1 MLHFKQGGK
10 LAKVPVELAKARGMG
25 IDRIDFHCNN
35 EFQHTLK
42 PPFMVKIMTIPNDL
56 ERKARQ
62 ALIACLQDI
71 PFLEAEISDDQ
82 GGDFVVSVNLGDK
95 EQTILAEFK
104 NNGEPRYARQA
115 VNQLLRY
122 MQKSPAAYS
131 VFIAPYISPQAAKI
145 CREANIGYVDFAG
158 NCFLSFGQV
167 FIQREGKPNPYAQ
180 KRKLRS
186 LYSPKAERILR
197 VMLAVGPKGWKV
209 VELAGEAGVS
219 LGLVSNVKKLLA
231 DREWVDYQNVG
242 FSLVEPFSLLEEWS
256 QNYTYRRNQI
266 NGFYSMLSVPDF
278 ENRLGEIC
286 QQQGIQYGLT
296 GFSGAARLAPMVRY
310 QQVMAYVGGDIEEL
324 VELLGVKPVTSGAN
338 VLLLAPYDE
347 GVFYGSQEMD
357 GLTLVSP
364 IQIYLDL
371 MGYRGRGEE
380 AARTLLDEVIRK
392 QW

>member
-1 MLHFKQGGK
+1 MNMTVGS
-10 LAKVPVELAKARGMG
+10 

-35 EFQHTLK
+35 GFQQTLK
-42 PPFMVKIMTIPNDL
+42 LPFLVKIMTKPDDL

-62 ALIACLQDI
+62 ALIECLGDI
-71 PFLEAEISDDQ
+71 PFLEAEFSSDQ
-82 GGDFVVSVNLGDK
+82 NWDFIVSVKLDDK
-95 EQTILAEFK
+95 EQTILGEFK

-122 MQKSPAAYS
+122 MQKSPEAYG
-131 VFIAPYISPQAAKI
+131 VFIAPYISPKAAKI

-167 FIQREGKPNPYAQ
+167 FIQREGRPNPFAQ
-180 KRKLRS
+180 KRSLRS

-197 VMLAVGPKGWKV
+197 VMLVVGPKDWKV
-209 VELAGEAGVS
+209 AELAREAGVS

-231 DREWVDYQNVG
+231 DREWVEYENVG

-266 NGFYSMLSVPDF
+266 NSFYSMLSVSDF
-278 ENRLGEIC
+278 ESRLGEIC
-286 QQQGIQYGLT
+286 QQRGIQYGLT
-296 GFSGAARLAPMVRY
+296 GFSGAARLASMVRY

-324 VELLGVKPVTSGAN
+324 VDPLGIKPVTSGAN
-338 VLLLAPYDE
+338 VLLLTPYDE
-347 GVFYGSQEMD
+347 GVFYGSQEVD

-364 IQIYLDL
+364 IQMYLDL
-371 MGYRGRGEE
+371 MDYRGRGEE
-380 AARTLLDEVIRK
+380 AAQALLDEVIRAR
-392 QW
+392 W